1 MSWHYSPII
10 VSRGYAQALFH
21 AAALLFQILKHR
33 NKPKGHET
41 AKRETWKH
49 VINNKYHEKKSI
61 FGSLPNCLIAT
72 LP

>member
-1 MSWHYSPII
+1 M
-10 VSRGYAQALFH
+10 ALFTNYS
-21 AAALLFQILKHR
+21 FMEHR